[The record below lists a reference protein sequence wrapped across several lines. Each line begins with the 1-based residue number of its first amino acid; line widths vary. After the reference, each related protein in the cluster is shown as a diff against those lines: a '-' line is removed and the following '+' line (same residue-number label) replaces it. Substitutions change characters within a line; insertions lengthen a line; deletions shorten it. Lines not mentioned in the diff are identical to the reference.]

1 MGISLII
8 GMFFQYLPSL
18 AIDSNHALLGVKK
31 YALGYPTP
39 TPPDLTPEAIFS
51 QKLPQITITQKIQF
65 LFQLLMI
72 SAQGLIKLSI
82 VALYRRIFVH
92 SNKSAF
98 GITTL
103 IAYFILTCW
112 TLGFLLAFAFNCRLH
127 FFALWG
133 SELDLLKYCNQGFGG
148 EQAIVISDFLIDI
161 FLLIM
166 PLPMIFRLHLSVWKR
181 VGLVGVFLL
190 GGIAIA
196 ASIVRL
202 AVIMA
207 ITSRGFDYTE
217 DEDLTVGTA
226 LYWGMIE
233 TGLALVAAC
242 LPTVSSGIT
251 KPFGRLISTTRS
263 LFSLQSR
270 STKTG
275 SSAKG
280 IQSAN
285 QYYEMDQ
292 TSIAASKLSTGAQS
306 REGEAN
312 FRTEEHFTGD
322 IEAARLRP

>member
-1 MGISLII
+1 MYGWFYFI
-8 GMFFQYLPSL
+8 
-18 AIDSNHALLGVKK
+18 VVR
-31 YALGYPTP
+31 
-39 TPPDLTPEAIFS
+39 
-51 QKLPQITITQKIQF
+51 
-65 LFQLLMI
+65 
-72 SAQGLIKLSI
+72 IKLTVKI
-82 VALYRRIFVH
+82 V
-92 SNKSAF
+92 
-98 GITTL
+98 
-103 IAYFILTCW
+103 
-112 TLGFLLAFAFNCRLH
+112 
-127 FFALWG
+127 
-133 SELDLLKYCNQGFGG
+133 
-148 EQAIVISDFLIDI
+148 
-161 FLLIM
+161 
-166 PLPMIFRLHLSVWKR
+166 
-181 VGLVGVFLL
+181 
-190 GGIAIA
+190 
-196 ASIVRL
+196 
-202 AVIMA
+202 
-207 ITSRGFDYTE
+207 
-217 DEDLTVGTA
+217 TVGTA

>member
-1 MGISLII
+1 
-8 GMFFQYLPSL
+8 
-18 AIDSNHALLGVKK
+18 
-31 YALGYPTP
+31 
-39 TPPDLTPEAIFS
+39 
-51 QKLPQITITQKIQF
+51 
-65 LFQLLMI
+65 
-72 SAQGLIKLSI
+72 
-82 VALYRRIFVH
+82 
-92 SNKSAF
+92 
-98 GITTL
+98 
-103 IAYFILTCW
+103 
-112 TLGFLLAFAFNCRLH
+112 
-127 FFALWG
+127 
-133 SELDLLKYCNQGFGG
+133 
-148 EQAIVISDFLIDI
+148 
-161 FLLIM
+161 M
-166 PLPMIFRLHLSVWKR
+166 PLPMVWYIPFT
-181 VGLVGVFLL
+181 LVSLEKSRSSRSLL
-190 GGIAIA
+190 VRRNVSELVREDSGEEEDLMVHSAIA

-263 LFSLQSR
+263 LFSPQSR